1 MATFIWNGAGNGHL
15 MIEGRIG
22 VLGGTFD
29 PIHGGHLDA
38 AAAAR
43 RACALDTVL
52 LVPARAPA
60 HRASAPRAPAVHRF
74 AMAALAAQGCDDLRV
89 SDIEL
94 RYEGPSFTSVTLER
108 LAALGHRPEQLFFI
122 TGADAFA
129 DIAAWHDYPA
139 VLDRSHFVVVA
150 RPGHSLAALRAQA
163 QLRARMREAAE
174 RRQPENA
181 AANERARTQAAAAP
195 QSDEDPVLAQIRVLM
210 RQNNPERFTRSGKPR
225 CRLLSL
231 LVGRRVSAKERDAAW
246 AKFKEQESD

>member
-1 MATFIWNGAGNGHL
+1 MATPVRRGDGNGNVT
-15 MIEGRIG
+15 IEGRIG

-60 HRASAPRAPAVHRF
+60 HRAAAPRAPAVHRF
-74 AMAALAAQGCDDLRV
+74 AMAALAAQACDDLRV

-108 LAALGHRPEQLFFI
+108 LAALGHSPEQLFFI

-129 DIAAWHDYPA
+129 DIASWHDYPA

-163 QLRARMREAAE
+163 QLRARMREAAGSA
-174 RRQPENA
+174 P
-181 AANERARTQAAAAP
+181 ARGE
-195 QSDEDPVLAQIRVLM
+195 SVSIW
-210 RQNNPERFTRSGKPR
+210 
-225 CRLLSL
+225 
-231 LVGRRVSAKERDAAW
+231 LVDAATRDVSSS
-246 AKFKEQESD
+246 ALRRRISAGEPIDGLVPDAVAQHIARHDLYSAQSPASCLHA

>member
-1 MATFIWNGAGNGHL
+1 MT
-15 MIEGRIG
+15 IEGRIG

-60 HRASAPRAPAVHRF
+60 HRAAAPRAPAVHRF
-74 AMAALAAQGCDDLRV
+74 AMAALAAQVCDDLRV

-94 RYEGPSFTSVTLER
+94 RYDGPSFTSVTLER

-129 DIAAWHDYPA
+129 DIASWHDYPA

-150 RPGHSLAALRAQA
+150 RPGHSLAALRARA
-163 QLRARMREAAE
+163 DLRARMREAAGS
-174 RRQPENA
+174 A
-181 AANERARTQAAAAP
+181 
-195 QSDEDPVLAQIRVLM
+195 
-210 RQNNPERFTRSGKPR
+210 PERGESV
-225 CRLLSL
+225 SIW
-231 LVGRRVSAKERDAAW
+231 LVDAATRDVSSS
-246 AKFKEQESD
+246 ALRRRISAGEPIDGLVPDAVARHIARHDLYSAESPASCLHA

>member
-1 MATFIWNGAGNGHL
+1 

-52 LVPARAPA
+52 LVPAGAPA
-60 HRASAPRAPAVHRF
+60 HRAAAPRAPAVHRF
-74 AMAALAAQGCDDLRV
+74 AMAALAAQGCDGLRV

-163 QLRARMREAAE
+163 QLRARMHEAAGRAPARGE
-174 RRQPENA
+174 SVSIWLVEAATRDVSSSALRRRISAGEPIDGLVPDAVARHIARHDLYSAQSA
-181 AANERARTQAAAAP
+181 ASCLHA
-195 QSDEDPVLAQIRVLM
+195 
-210 RQNNPERFTRSGKPR
+210 
-225 CRLLSL
+225 
-231 LVGRRVSAKERDAAW
+231 
-246 AKFKEQESD
+246 

>member
-1 MATFIWNGAGNGHL
+1 MATPVRRGARDRNVT
-15 MIEGRIG
+15 IEGRIG

-60 HRASAPRAPAVHRF
+60 HRGAAPLAPAVHRF
-74 AMAALAAQGCDDLRV
+74 AMAALAAQVCDDLRV

-94 RYEGPSFTSVTLER
+94 RYDGPSFTSVTLER

-129 DIAAWHDYPA
+129 DIASWHDYPA

-150 RPGHSLAALRAQA
+150 RPGHSLAALRARA
-163 QLRARMREAAE
+163 HLRARMREAAG
-174 RRQPENA
+174 
-181 AANERARTQAAAAP
+181 RA
-195 QSDEDPVLAQIRVLM
+195 
-210 RQNNPERFTRSGKPR
+210 PERGESV
-225 CRLLSL
+225 SIW
-231 LVGRRVSAKERDAAW
+231 LVDAATRDVSSS
-246 AKFKEQESD
+246 ALRRRISAGEPIDGLVPDAVARHIARHDLYSAESPASCLHA

>member
-1 MATFIWNGAGNGHL
+1 MTVA
-15 MIEGRIG
+15 GRIG

-43 RACALDTVL
+43 RACALDSVL
-52 LVPARAPA
+52 LMPAGAPA
-60 HRASAPRAPAVHRF
+60 HRATAPRAPTVHRF
-74 AMAALAAQGCDDLRV
+74 AMAALAAQGCDHLRV

-94 RYEGPSFTSVTLER
+94 RHAGPSFTSVTLER
-108 LAALGHRPEQLFFI
+108 LAALGHSPEQLFFI

-163 QLRARMREAAE
+163 HLRARMRQATG
-174 RRQPENA
+174 RPP
-181 AANERARTQAAAAP
+181 ARGASVA
-195 QSDEDPVLAQIRVLM
+195 IW
-210 RQNNPERFTRSGKPR
+210 
-225 CRLLSL
+225 
-231 LVGRRVSAKERDAAW
+231 LVDAATRDVSSS
-246 AKFKEQESD
+246 ALRQRISAGEPIDGLVPAAVARHIARHDLYTQSPASCLHA